1 MEKIIIQYFKTPLG
15 DLVIGDFKSKLCLA
29 DWRYRKMR
37 RAIDHRIQKQL
48 NAAYSEGTS
57 DLIKSTKSQ
66 LNEYFS
72 GNRKTFEIGLLLVG
86 TAFQKRVWQELM
98 KIPYGETETYMGLS
112 KKLGNE
118 KAIRA
123 VANANG
129 ANAISMI
136 IPCHR
141 IIGSNQSLVGYAG
154 GLASKKKLLQLEGA
168 ISSSQLELF

>member
-37 RAIDHRIQKQL
+37 GAIDHRIQKQL

-57 DLIKSTKSQ
+57 DLIESTKSQ

-154 GLASKKKLLQLEGA
+154 GLAGKKKLLQLEGA
-168 ISSSQLELF
+168 ITSSQLELF